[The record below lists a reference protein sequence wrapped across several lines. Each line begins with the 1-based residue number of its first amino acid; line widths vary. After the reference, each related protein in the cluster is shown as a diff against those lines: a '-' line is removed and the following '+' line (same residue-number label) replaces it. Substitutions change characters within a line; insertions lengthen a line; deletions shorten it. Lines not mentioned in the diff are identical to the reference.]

1 MMSARELLKLACSGQ
16 IYVLKIVRD
25 ADGAYVLKRMRALM
39 YPSYEKIASAE
50 MERELQFDI
59 DLYRNG
65 MSVLL
70 VSEKLSVS
78 DFDNMKKAGF
88 RVFRKSERMCPAV
101 EEYAESTRRW
111 RTLRKFGSIQAR
123 DGFLS
128 ELLYEKCNVCVN

>member
-39 YPSYEKIASAE
+39 YPSWEKIASAE
-50 MERELQFDI
+50 TEQKLQLDI
-59 DLYRNG
+59 DLHKRA
-65 MSVLL
+65 SFVVL
-70 VSEKLSVS
+70 VSENLSTS
-78 DFDNMKKAGF
+78 DFDCMKKAGF

-128 ELLYEKCNVCVN
+128 GLLYDKCNVCVN

>member
-16 IYVLKIVRD
+16 IHVLKIVRD

-39 YPSYEKIASAE
+39 YPSWEKIASAE
-50 MERELQFDI
+50 TEQKLQLDI
-59 DLYRNG
+59 DLHKRA
-65 MSVLL
+65 SFVVL
-70 VSEKLSVS
+70 VSENLSTS
-78 DFDNMKKAGF
+78 DFDCMKKTGF

-123 DGFLS
+123 DNFLS
-128 ELLYEKCNVCVN
+128 GLLYEKCNVCVN

>member
-1 MMSARELLKLACSGQ
+1 MSARELLKLACSGQ

-39 YPSYEKIASAE
+39 YPSWEKIASAE
-50 MERELQFDI
+50 TEQKLQLDI
-59 DLYRNG
+59 DLHKRA
-65 MSVLL
+65 SFVVL
-70 VSEKLSVS
+70 VSENLSTS
-78 DFDNMKKAGF
+78 DFDCMKKAGF

-128 ELLYEKCNVCVN
+128 GLLYDKCNVCVN